1 MADLNYSQVSAF
13 AQHVYGHPRFD
24 GKPETL
30 SVNSLEQILQST
42 FRLLKVEDTVRQA
55 ILAESLLNHTVL
67 DSWGAY
73 CEAEGI
79 VETATLTQLLQYL
92 RATYDTISTS
102 YQALTELM
110 SLTFSV
116 DTDLPQFNQQFD
128 YLVNKAELSANQPSL
143 ALNHYRH
150 AMPTHIKRELFTAD
164 IVNVCQ
170 AQTRALDL
178 WCTRQ
183 PLKAES
189 NQVMYTS
196 GKPMDID
203 RVAVKAHTRRGPNN
217 HSRPNTRQGLQFNA
231 EQFPCT
237 EAEFQQ
243 RLNAGACVY
252 CGRNNHVYRHCQF
265 RGQRKRTV

>member
-1 MADLNYSQVSAF
+1 MADSNYSQALAF
-13 AQHVYGHPRFD
+13 LQHIRGHPRFD
-24 GKPETL
+24 GKLETL

-55 ILAESLLNHTVL
+55 TLAESLLNHTVL

-92 RATYDTISTS
+92 RATYDTISSS

-128 YLVNKAELSANQPSL
+128 YLVTKAELSANQPSL

-150 AMPTHIKRELFTAD
+150 AMPTSIKKELFAAD
-164 IVNVCQ
+164 IVNVRQ
-170 AQTRALDL
+170 AQTRALVL
-178 WCTRQ
+178 WHTTRS
-183 PLKAES
+183 LRADR
-189 NQVMYTS
+189 NQEVDTH
-196 GKPMDID
+196 GEPMDID
-203 RVAVKAHTRRGPNN
+203 QVAVKLNTHRGSNN
-217 HSRPNTRQGLQFNA
+217 CSGPNTRRGLQFNA
-231 EQFPCT
+231 NQFPCT

-243 RLNAGACVY
+243 RLNA
-252 CGRNNHVYRHCQF
+252 
-265 RGQRKRTV
+265 